1 VRDRFEALV
10 ERGRMAPLE
19 AARLAGRSGAPSP
32 KKRRA
37 WPEEAARLARRRL
50 LDPIDI
56 QLRLLAAWT
65 GENPMDVYEELA
77 KANPRSKEIYERNT
91 RVLAQEVVGTVFLPY
106 PFYAASAKGSKI
118 TDADGHEYIDLT
130 MGFGPLMLGH
140 NPDIAVNAAKAA
152 ADKALMLGIPNPY
165 QGELAELLVEAS
177 PCAERVMFCNTGTEA
192 TMYAIRLARA
202 LTGKHEIAMF
212 DGSYHGAHDY
222 VIMQG
227 DLDPNPSEPATRA
240 QGSGVPPA
248 TVEQIKFLPYRDPH
262 AFELIEKHADELACV
277 LIEPV
282 QSSNPRLD
290 VGDYLKELRE
300 VCTRTGVLLILDEV
314 ITGFRL
320 AYGGGQERFGIKADL
335 ATYGKIIGGG
345 LPIGAVAGSQ
355 ELMKPFDMFGSPN
368 AIFAGGTF
376 GGNPMSMLTGA
387 AVLRELKAHPEIYD
401 EMKARGDGLAAR
413 INDFLRE
420 GDYPAQLLH
429 ADSMFHLIFSKD
441 PVERGR
447 HGADEQTMRLEHLY
461 YAHLLKRGVIVPG
474 IHLFFISAAH
484 TEADIDRVVEAM
496 KDSFRA
502 VREAGGF

>member
-1 VRDRFEALV
+1 
-10 ERGRMAPLE
+10 
-19 AARLAGRSGAPSP
+19 
-32 KKRRA
+32 
-37 WPEEAARLARRRL
+37 
-50 LDPIDI
+50 
-56 QLRLLAAWT
+56 
-65 GENPMDVYEELA
+65 MDVYEELA
-77 KANPRSKEIYERNT
+77 RANPRSQAILERNT
-91 RVLAQEVVGTVFLPY
+91 RLLAQEVVGTVMLPY
-106 PFYAASAKGSKI
+106 PFYAAEAKGSKI

-140 NPDIAVNAAKAA
+140 NPDVAVTAAKAA
-152 ADKALMLGIPNPY
+152 VDKALLLGIPNPY
-165 QGELAELLVEAS
+165 QGDLAELLVDAS

-202 LTGKHEIAMF
+202 LTGKHKIAMF

-222 VIMQG
+222 VIMEG
-227 DLDPNPSEPATRA
+227 VLEPDPSEPAHKP
-240 QGSGVPPA
+240 QGHGVPPG
-248 TVEQIKFLPYRDPH
+248 TVDQIKILPYRDPH

-290 VGDYLKELRE
+290 VGSYLRDLRE

-320 AYGGGQERFGIKADL
+320 AYGGGQERFGVTADL
-335 ATYGKIIGGG
+335 ATYGKILGGG

-355 ELMKPFDMFGSPN
+355 ELMKPFDLFGSPN

-387 AVLRELKAHPEIYD
+387 AVLRELKAHPEIYA
-401 EMKARGDGLAAR
+401 EMKAKGDDLAER
-413 INDFLRE
+413 VNGFLKA

-429 ADSMFHLIFSKD
+429 ADSLFHLVFSKD

-447 HGADEQTMRLEHLY
+447 HAFDLETMRLEHLY

-474 IHLFFISAAH
+474 VHLFFISAAH
-484 TEADIDRVVEAM
+484 SEADIDQVVDAM
-496 KDSFRA
+496 TESFHA
-502 VREAGGF
+502 IREAGAC